1 MTTGRFKVTPFAQK
15 GPPKG
20 LRSNPTATRPKTAI
34 PFDDDEKSPAVAYEL
49 QPKRRE
55 PWFRPALMIGS
66 GPTRA
71 QGWFGRFKTNW
82 IMSGACVWSPKQ
94 VRRPVCKCGHAWG
107 GFAKT
112 LKVFP
117 LAAANANNFLVP
129 TAWC

>member
-1 MTTGRFKVTPFAQK
+1 MTMGRFKVTPFAQK
-15 GPPKG
+15 GLPKG

-71 QGWFGRFKTNW
+71 QGWFGRFKTNRV
-82 IMSGACVWSPKQ
+82 MSGACVWSPKQ

-117 LAAANANNFLVP
+117 LAAANAKEFFVP
-129 TAWC
+129 TALC